1 MIFHV
6 LTLFPE
12 IFPPYLSA
20 GILGKGIEKK
30 IIQVHLHQLR
40 DYATDKHRSVDDRP
54 YGGGSGMVLRP
65 DVVVRAVEAI
75 RSANEIDRVVL
86 LSPRGRL
93 FSDGIARQWTG
104 QNLLLICGRYEGID
118 QRAIDKVV
126 DEELSIGDYVLTGGE
141 LPALVVV
148 DAVSRFIPGVVG
160 NEAGPKDD
168 SHTTGFL
175 EYPHYTR
182 PEEFE
187 GRKVPS
193 VLLSGNHAE
202 IEKWRREQAL
212 LITQKNR
219 PDLLQKK

>member
-1 MIFHV
+1 MNFHV

-12 IFPPYLSA
+12 LFPPYLEA
-20 GILGKGIEKK
+20 GVIGRAVGKGMMK
-30 IIQVHLHQLR
+30 VHFHQLR
-40 DYATDKHRSVDDRP
+40 DYATDKHHSVDDRP
-54 YGGGSGMVLRP
+54 YGGGSGMVLRA

-75 RSANEIDRVVL
+75 RSQNRIDRVIL

-93 FSDGIARQWTG
+93 FSDVCARQLTD
-104 QNLLLICGRYEGID
+104 QNILLICGRYEGVD

-141 LPALVVV
+141 LPALVVM
-148 DAVSRFIPGVVG
+148 DAIARFVPGVVG
-160 NEAGPKDD
+160 NEAGPLDE
-168 SHTTGFL
+168 SHAAGIL

-182 PEEFE
+182 PEVYGEMS
-187 GRKVPS
+187 VPPM
-193 VLLSGNHAE
+193 LLSGDHQA

-219 PDLLQKK
+219 PDLLKK